1 MNSPRP
7 PIRVWPRPHRG
18 PLPPFRGCGFQP
30 RSLRSSLLPLL
41 LALLLPLLLPLAA
54 PAWQENSLLI
64 WINGD
69 KGYQGISEIGA
80 RFTEATGIPVTV
92 EHPDGAPDKFANAA
106 QSGKGPDIMIWAHD
120 RLGEWADNG
129 LLMPVDPS
137 PAFRANVFP
146 KAWEAFTHRGR
157 LWGFPIAMEA
167 TTLIYNRDLISP
179 DQIPADLDGIRALAP
194 ALREKGAAPILWDYN
209 NTYFTWGLLAAG
221 GAQIFA
227 RTSSGDYD
235 PADVHVDDPSA
246 VEAATVLVS
255 LLRDGLIARS
265 ASYSVA
271 EAQMNQGRLAMF
283 ISGPFAWENL
293 RKSGI
298 DFGIALVPGLHGQPG
313 RPFVGVLG
321 AMFNRSSPN
330 LDLAQEFLEHWLVP
344 PPESPPST
352 PTSPSA
358 PRPSAP
364 PTTPCRPTRT
374 SPASWPTSK
383 SAPSCPTFPKWAP
396 SGPPW
401 KPPSTPSPPSATPP
415 PPPSPPPPPASAPPP
430 PPPPPDPPRPAVAM
444 IEF

>member
-7 PIRVWPRPHRG
+7 CPSFRGCGFQPRSSRPVSVRPRPHRG
-18 PLPPFRGCGFQP
+18 SLSPFRGCGFQP
-30 RSLRSSLLPLL
+30 RLLPLL
-41 LALLLPLLLPLAA
+41 LALLPLLLPLAS
-54 PAWQENSLLI
+54 PAWQPNSLLV

-227 RTSSGDYD
+227 RTPSGDYD

-330 LDLAQEFLEHWLVP
+330 LDLAQEFLEHWLVTP
-344 PPESPPST
+344 AGIAAVDAHVPVGAPALRPAYDAMSSDPHVAGLMANVEVGTLMPNIPQMGAFWSAMETALNTLTTFRDAPST
-352 PTSPSA
+352 ALSSA
-358 PRPSAP
+358 
-364 PTTPCRPTRT
+364 
-374 SPASWPTSK
+374 ASRIR
-383 SAPSCPTFPKWAP
+383 
-396 SGPPW
+396 G
-401 KPPSTPSPPSATPP
+401 
-415 PPPSPPPPPASAPPP
+415 
-430 PPPPPDPPRPAVAM
+430 
-444 IEF
+444 IYL